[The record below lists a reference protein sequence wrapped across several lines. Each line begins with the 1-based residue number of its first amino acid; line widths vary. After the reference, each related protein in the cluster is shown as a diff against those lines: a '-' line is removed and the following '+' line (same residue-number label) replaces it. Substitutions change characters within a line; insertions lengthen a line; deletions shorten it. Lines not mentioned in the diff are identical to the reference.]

1 MAYSLSHTHTLSIH
15 LLHSKIN
22 FSCRSTEN
30 KIALVTFFRSLRVFD
45 SFSRN
50 SETKKENANKN
61 GAFISLHQHP
71 QYSMRVCNALILRR
85 TTTSSFSSKP
95 FTLALYPKK
104 FLSSNSFS
112 ATIIIAVH
120 SGCLLLLPLLL
131 LSLFYC
137 ISKLIQHFSLSLSL
151 SFGLQSEWF
160 LFFFAQAICSHS
172 CHGVAHHHARVH
184 PATKR
189 QKWSNTKCVRCTY
202 MCHFNSIFHVRVCA
216 YLSIRKGTFYS
227 SALSF
232 AARLFFIIY
241 FHLQLF
247 LFFSVVTAM
256 NRISFRL
263 NFDHTTNAPCHT
275 KYLQTQP
282 HTRTQNFISCIRW

>member
-1 MAYSLSHTHTLSIH
+1 M
-15 LLHSKIN
+15 
-22 FSCRSTEN
+22 
-30 KIALVTFFRSLRVFD
+30 
-45 SFSRN
+45 
-50 SETKKENANKN
+50 
-61 GAFISLHQHP
+61 
-71 QYSMRVCNALILRR
+71 
-85 TTTSSFSSKP
+85 
-95 FTLALYPKK
+95 
-104 FLSSNSFS
+104 
-112 ATIIIAVH
+112 
-120 SGCLLLLPLLL
+120 
-131 LSLFYC
+131 
-137 ISKLIQHFSLSLSL
+137 
-151 SFGLQSEWF
+151 
-160 LFFFAQAICSHS
+160 FFFAQAICSHS

-189 QKWSNTKCVRCTY
+189 QKWSNTKCVRTTY

-241 FHLQLF
+241 FHWQLF